1 MKSVVG
7 GASEKG
13 GQQGGHPEVIV
24 ASATRPAE
32 AAQLA
37 AQHGNQLSHLL
48 VSESRG
54 QRAPGKC
61 AWDLVA
67 MIGFSDDRR
76 SAVAWIIAE
85 SIMRFRCGNSQAF
98 ACWRAAALSGN
109 AVAEDDRQLVLSF
122 VTSVFGLPDATEA
135 DDPKAKQGKSNHL
148 EGFVAEWL
156 WHLIMKEQ
164 RSSDRE
170 RKYLSEPS
178 YSVTE
183 QGEDGFAVYAT
194 PGVDVSLFFRL
205 WEIKK
210 HNTENSVVTTTVQ
223 RASDQLNTRGLQY
236 LAKLTSAHRQT
247 DDDLGVLF
255 AELGDLWINAD
266 PRAGAGVGVATSA
279 TTPPATCFS
288 PLETTLGQFANEGQ
302 LEGLLCVIENLT
314 DFAREV
320 RRMVWSA
327 L

>member
-7 GASEKG
+7 NTSEEDG
-13 GQQGGHPEVIV
+13 SEGDYPDVTV
-24 ASATRPAE
+24 VPLTSPAE
-32 AAQLA
+32 AARLA
-37 AQHGNQLSHLL
+37 AQYDNQASRLL
-48 VSESRG
+48 ASESRG
-54 QRAPGKC
+54 QHAPGKC

-67 MIGFSDDRR
+67 MVDFPADRR

-85 SIMRFRCGNSQAF
+85 AIMKFRCGNSRAF
-98 ACWRAAALSGN
+98 ACWRTATLSAN
-109 AVAEDDRQLVLSF
+109 AVAEEDRELVLSF
-122 VTSVFGLPDATEA
+122 LISVFGRPGAVEPGDTR
-135 DDPKAKQGKSNHL
+135 AKQGKSNHL

-164 RSSDRE
+164 KAAHRE

-183 QGEDGFAVYAT
+183 QGEDGFAVYAP
-194 PGVDVSLFFRL
+194 PGANVSLFFRL

-247 DDDLGVLF
+247 DGDLGTLF

-266 PRAGAGVGVATSA
+266 PRAGAGVGVATS
-279 TTPPATCFS
+279 TVSPPEACFS
-288 PLETTLGQFANEGQ
+288 PLECTLGQFTNAGQ
-302 LEGLLCVIENLT
+302 LEGLLCVIESFT
-314 DFAREV
+314 EFAVEV

>member
-1 MKSVVG
+1 MESVVG
-7 GASEKG
+7 NASEEDG
-13 GQQGGHPEVIV
+13 SQGDHPVVIV
-24 ASATRPAE
+24 APPVSPAE
-32 AAQLA
+32 AARLA
-37 AQHGNQLSHLL
+37 AQHDNQASRLL

-54 QRAPGKC
+54 QHAAGKC

-67 MIGFSDDRR
+67 MVGFSADRR

-85 SIMRFRCGNSQAF
+85 AIMKFRCGKSRAF
-98 ACWRAAALSGN
+98 PCWRAAALSEN
-109 AVAEDDRQLVLSF
+109 AVSNDDRELVLSF
-122 VTSVFGLPDATEA
+122 VTSVFGRPDAVEPGDT
-135 DDPKAKQGKSNHL
+135 KAKEGKSNHL

-164 RSSDRE
+164 RAAHRE
-170 RKYLSEPS
+170 RRYLSEPS

-183 QGEDGFAVYAT
+183 QGEDGFAVYAP
-194 PGVDVSLFFRL
+194 PGANVSLFFRL

-210 HNTENSVVTTTVQ
+210 HNTENSVVTATVQ
-223 RASDQLNTRGLQY
+223 RASDQLKTRGLQY

-247 DDDLGVLF
+247 DGDLGGLF

-266 PRAGAGVGVATSA
+266 PRAGAGVGVATNTVA
-279 TTPPATCFS
+279 PPATCFS
-288 PLETTLGQFANEGQ
+288 PLETTLDQFANAGQ
-302 LEGLLCVIENLT
+302 LEGLLCVIENFT
-314 DFAREV
+314 EFADEV

>member
-7 GASEKG
+7 GAPKKG
-13 GQQGGHPEVIV
+13 DQQGGHPEVNA
-24 ASATRPAE
+24 ASTTHPAE

-37 AQHGNQLSHLL
+37 AQHGNQVSRLL
-48 VSESRG
+48 ASESRG

-67 MIGFSDDRR
+67 MVGTPQDRR
-76 SAVAWIIAE
+76 SATAWIIAE
-85 SIMRFRCGNSQAF
+85 SIMTFRCGNSRAF
-98 ACWRAAALSGN
+98 ACWREAALSGN
-109 AVAEDDRQLVLSF
+109 SVSENDRQLVLSF
-122 VTSVFGLPDATEA
+122 VTSVFGSPDTTEP
-135 DDPKAKQGKSNHL
+135 DDTKAKQGKNNHL

-156 WHLIMKEQ
+156 WHLVMKEQ
-164 RSSDRE
+164 KSSNRE

-183 QGEDGFAVYAT
+183 QGEDGFAVYA
-194 PGVDVSLFFRL
+194 PSGANVSLFFRL

-247 DDDLGVLF
+247 DGDLGVLF

-266 PRAGAGVGVATSA
+266 PRAGAGVGVTTST

-288 PLETTLGQFANEGQ
+288 PLESTLAQFANEGQ
-302 LEGLLCVIENLT
+302 LEGLLCVIENFT
-314 DFAREV
+314 EFAREV
-320 RRMVWSA
+320 RGMVWSA

>member
-7 GASEKG
+7 SASEKG
-13 GQQGGHPEVIV
+13 SQQGGHPEVIV
-24 ASATRPAE
+24 APATSPAE
-32 AAQLA
+32 SAHLA
-37 AQHGNQLSHLL
+37 AQHSDQVSRLL

-61 AWDLVA
+61 AWDFVA
-67 MIGFSDDRR
+67 MIAFSDNRR

-85 SIMRFRCGNSQAF
+85 AIMKFRCGNSRAF
-98 ACWRAAALSGN
+98 ACWRSAALSGN
-109 AVAEDDRQLVLSF
+109 AVAEGDRELVLSF
-122 VTSVFGLPDATEA
+122 VTSVFGRLDAVEPDDT
-135 DDPKAKQGKSNHL
+135 KAKKGKSNHL

-164 RSSDRE
+164 QSLDRE

-183 QGEDGFAVYAT
+183 QGEDGFAVYAP
-194 PGVDVSLFFRL
+194 PGANVSLFFRL

-210 HNTENSVVTTTVQ
+210 HNTANSVVTTTVQ

-247 DDDLGVLF
+247 DGDLGVLF

-288 PLETTLGQFANEGQ
+288 PLESTLDQFANEGQ
-302 LEGLLCVIENLT
+302 LEGLLCVIENFT
-314 DFAREV
+314 EFAREV